1 MENNL
6 ELKYNK
12 LIYNY
17 PYLKEIVSDCDES
30 DVCTAKSLDEKI
42 IYGIVKNGHTYYLD
56 SKYSV
61 DNECEHILRS
71 SKAEKKSICSFYNFW
86 VGKWNVGSQD

>member
-30 DVCTAKSLDEKI
+30 DVCTAKSLDEKNNI
-42 IYGIVKNGHTYYLD
+42 WDSEKVVHTY
-56 SKYSV
+56 
-61 DNECEHILRS
+61 
-71 SKAEKKSICSFYNFW
+71 
-86 VGKWNVGSQD
+86 

>member
-42 IYGIVKNGHTYYLD
+42 IYGIVKMVIHTILIASIAWIMSVSIYLGQ
-56 SKYSV
+56 V
-61 DNECEHILRS
+61 RQ
-71 SKAEKKSICSFYNFW
+71 KKIHLQFL
-86 VGKWNVGSQD
+86 

>member
-42 IYGIVKNGHTYYLD
+42 IYGIVKNGHTY
-56 SKYSV
+56 
-61 DNECEHILRS
+61 
-71 SKAEKKSICSFYNFW
+71 
-86 VGKWNVGSQD
+86 